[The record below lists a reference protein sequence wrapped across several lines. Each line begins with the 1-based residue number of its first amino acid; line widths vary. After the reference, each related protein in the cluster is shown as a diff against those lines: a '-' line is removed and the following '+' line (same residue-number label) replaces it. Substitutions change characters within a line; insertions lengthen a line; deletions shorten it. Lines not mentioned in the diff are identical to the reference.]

1 MNDRPTADD
10 AIHAALL
17 QHWKEAIHINTALI
31 ALDKTDIDAL
41 CRLAFA
47 YMKTGQITTSKRTY
61 QKVLRLDAYHQ
72 IALKNLKKLG
82 SLSKKDLIKS
92 TALHTTS
99 PLMFLEEPGKTKI
112 VECVH
117 IAPSQVLSRLASG
130 QEVFLK
136 AKNHVVEVRDEQDR
150 YLAAIPDDLSF
161 KLIKFLAGGNTYQ
174 ALMKGADAKS
184 LKIFLRE
191 TSRGKKFAHQP
202 SFTSTTS
209 YIPFA
214 KGGNLGIDAAET
226 PAEKEEK
233 DEDDG
238 DEN

>member
-1 MNDRPTADD
+1 MTADD

-17 QHWKEAIHINTALI
+17 QHWKEAIRINTALI

-47 YMKTGQITTSKRTY
+47 YMKTGQIASSKKTY
-61 QKVLRLDAYHQ
+61 QKALHLDAYHQ

-82 SLSKKDLIKS
+82 SLSKKDLIK
-92 TALHTTS
+92 TAALHATS

-117 IAPSQVLSRLASG
+117 SAPSQILSRLASG

-150 YLAAIPDDLSF
+150 Y
-161 KLIKFLAGGNTYQ
+161 
-174 ALMKGADAKS
+174 
-184 LKIFLRE
+184 
-191 TSRGKKFAHQP
+191 
-202 SFTSTTS
+202 
-209 YIPFA
+209 
-214 KGGNLGIDAAET
+214 
-226 PAEKEEK
+226 
-233 DEDDG
+233 
-238 DEN
+238 

>member
-17 QHWKEAIHINTALI
+17 QHWKEAIRINTALI
-31 ALDKTDIDAL
+31 AIDKTDVDAH

-47 YMKTGQITTSKRTY
+47 YMKTGQIAASKKTY
-61 QKVLRLDAYHQ
+61 QKVLHLDAYHQ
-72 IALKNLKKLG
+72 IALKNLKKLA

-92 TALHTTS
+92 TSLHTTS

-117 IAPSQVLSRLASG
+117 IAPSHILSRLVSG

-136 AKNHVVEVRDEQDR
+136 AKNHVVEVRDEQNR
-150 YLAAIPDDLSF
+150 YIAAIPDDLSF
-161 KLIKFLAGGNTYQ
+161 KLIKLLAGGNTYQ
-174 ALMKGADAKS
+174 ALMKGADTKS
-184 LKIFLRE
+184 CKIFLRE
-191 TSRGKKFAHQP
+191 LSRGKKFAQQP

-214 KGGNLGIDAAET
+214 KGGNVGAEPVENAADSE
-226 PAEKEEK
+226 EKEE
-233 DEDDG
+233 DD